1 MFLSAESRKKAE
13 NSVVLPD
20 QISPKGEAFSPYVLS
35 LWDAPHS
42 HANVS
47 IQDSPCIVSK
57 KSIKTQ
63 EISENSSSLR
73 EKSEKIKKAE
83 DFSVHT
89 LAESEIKVPSR
100 EDQIA
105 KVKKAMSQFEEL
117 SQSSKKRGRSEN
129 SGFFRNLR
137 KLI

>member
-1 MFLSAESRKKAE
+1 MFLSAESRKKSE
-13 NSVVLPD
+13 NSVILPD
-20 QISPKGEAFSPYVLS
+20 QISPKGEAFSPFVLS
-35 LWDAPHS
+35 LWDSPRAY
-42 HANVS
+42 ANVTA
-47 IQDSPCIVSK
+47 QDSPCVVSK
-57 KSIKTQ
+57 KTIKTQ
-63 EISENSSSLR
+63 KKLENSEISEKINSE
-73 EKSEKIKKAE
+73 EKKTE

-117 SQSSKKRGRSEN
+117 SKSSKKRGRSEN

>member
-1 MFLSAESRKKAE
+1 MFLSAESRKNPE
-13 NSVVLPD
+13 ISVVLPD
-20 QISPKGEAFSPYVLS
+20 QVSPKGEAFSPFVLS
-35 LWDAPHS
+35 LWDSSLPK
-42 HANVS
+42 ANVTL
-47 IQDSPCIVSK
+47 QDSPCVVST
-57 KSIKTQ
+57 KSIKPIRTQ
-63 EISENSSSLR
+63 EISENSPLET
-73 EKSEKIKKAE
+73 EKTE